1 MPAFRNIR
9 LCTKDCLCLFV
20 CPTGATDTENGQI
33 DFANC
38 LKGCR
43 ACVDACPSGALSLLP
58 DEYPSQQEKTDDVV
72 SALFSAAKSKTQQEK
87 HAAAIAA
94 TAKSGALRQIAE
106 AIEMSNRMMAE
117 DLIREAG
124 YMLPQSD
131 NVKYFL
137 QSLLDNP
144 TEGLP
149 RDKVERLL
157 DIL

>member
-1 MPAFRNIR
+1 MTAFRNIR

-38 LKGCR
+38 LKDCR

-58 DEYPSQQEKTDDVV
+58 DEYPPPQKKADDVV
-72 SALFSAAKSKTQQEK
+72 SALFSAAKSKTEQEK
-87 HAAAIAA
+87 SAAAIAA
-94 TAKSGALRQIAE
+94 KTDDAALRQIAS
-106 AIEMSNRMMAE
+106 AIEMSNRVMAE

-124 YMLPQSD
+124 YMLPQSS

-144 TEGLP
+144 PKGLP
-149 RDKVERLL
+149 KDTVERLL